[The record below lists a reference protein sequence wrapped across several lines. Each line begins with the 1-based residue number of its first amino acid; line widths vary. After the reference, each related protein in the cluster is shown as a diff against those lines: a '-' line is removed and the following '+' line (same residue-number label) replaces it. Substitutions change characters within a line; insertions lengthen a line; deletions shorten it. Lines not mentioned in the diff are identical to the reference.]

1 MIRALVFSLLSTALA
16 FGGACASTPR
26 LRRDG
31 PDGVNIAI
39 TNRTAE
45 TVCFLF
51 LSPPAED
58 AWSDDMLGSATL
70 SPRSR
75 LSVRLPPGIW
85 DLRTENCQHE
95 DTGLLRAARIARGT
109 VLVLQ

>member
-1 MIRALVFSLLSTALA
+1 MIRRLRFVFACALVLGA
-16 FGGACASTPR
+16 ACASPQR
-26 LRRDG
+26 MRRDG

-45 TVCFLF
+45 TVCFLY
-51 LSPPAED
+51 LSPPAD
-58 AWSDDMLGSATL
+58 DTWSDDMLGSGTL
-70 SPRSR
+70 APRTR
-75 LSVRLPPGIW
+75 LTVRLPPGVW

>member
-1 MIRALVFSLLSTALA
+1 MTRLLALGLGLAMCLSA
-16 FGGACASTPR
+16 ACASTPR
-26 LRRDG
+26 PRRDG
-31 PDGVNIAI
+31 PDGVNIAV

-45 TVCFLF
+45 TVCFLY

-75 LSVRLPPGIW
+75 LTVRLPPGIW

-95 DTGLLRAARIARGT
+95 DTGLLRGARIARGT